1 MKKFITGEDVER
13 EIERLQKSEYVKLAR
28 KKEYVDNA
36 RRQYMYSL
44 RAYEK
49 KGKVLAEEGWTLEM
63 LEGMDQ

>member
-13 EIERLQKSEYVKLAR
+13 EIERLQRSEYVKLAR

-63 LEGMDQ
+63 LDGMEQ

>member
-1 MKKFITGEDVER
+1 MKKFITGEDVEK

-63 LEGMDQ
+63 LEGMEQ